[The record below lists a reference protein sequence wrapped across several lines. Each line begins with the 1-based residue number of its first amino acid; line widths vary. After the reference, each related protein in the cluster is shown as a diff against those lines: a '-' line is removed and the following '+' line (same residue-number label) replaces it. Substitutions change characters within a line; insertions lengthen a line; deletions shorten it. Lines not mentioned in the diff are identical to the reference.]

1 MAFLFQVKHDF
12 GKPQAK
18 MRDDWG
24 GVWPI
29 ISSLKMRD
37 TVIRGLFWR
46 TYSWWL
52 VANGWLSFFQAD
64 LRGKHRGSSR
74 MDFKV
79 LTAQALTIAWCLS
92 KRGIFQDRLNQ
103 WSNPLIPWS
112 NPLIPWSVADFLA
125 IPILADGFQR
135 FLKNSLQQKRGNDS
149 IWWIFLRWV
158 VQPPTSIV
166 SYC

>member
-1 MAFLFQVKHDF
+1 MAFLLQVKHEF

-37 TVIRGLFWR
+37 TAICGLFWR

-52 VANGWLSFFQAD
+52 VANRWLSLFQAD

-112 NPLIPWSVADFLA
+112 NPLIPWSNPLIPWSVADFLA
-125 IPILADGFQR
+125 ILILAGGFRDFWKIQ
-135 FLKNSLQQKRGNDS
+135 FD
-149 IWWIFLRWV
+149 
-158 VQPPTSIV
+158 
-166 SYC
+166 